1 MKRLTPPQVIDIPLL
16 WGLHKAI
23 DAKIVGQERARD
35 ELIDGFAIA
44 MAGLNPEQHPITTL
58 LFLGPTGVGK
68 TEIANVVAEY
78 FYDRF
83 KEKIQKYEERL
94 RRRATEDSRL
104 RGFRLVPLVKVDC
117 GKFAGSMSHGV
128 IELLGAPPSYVGWE
142 HPPILT
148 PLQFPPG
155 IIRVLLFDELEK
167 AFIDSRDQGAEM
179 TGVLM
184 SLLDEARVQNNRGE
198 EVDFTWTVVIATS
211 NLGAKDIIAA
221 SKKRTMGFRSN
232 SQQNGNGVVRL
243 TPKAVERLN
252 EEIYQKI
259 RNALYDP
266 QQSPFKPELL
276 NRFDRIVVFR
286 FLTLKE
292 YSAILDKE
300 IAELNG
306 KLARRVG
313 IFARLSPEAKQW
325 ILENGIDFEYGVR
338 SLQRFLRR
346 KILDNLSRLLLKG
359 EFEPGD
365 VLELRYSGGEE
376 LEFWKDPKPSS
387 PNAPLALPTQPSSG
401 TEGTDSPTTDNSV
414 HPGPSGPK
422 AD

>member
-1 MKRLTPPQVIDIPLL
+1 MLR
-16 WGLHKAI
+16 GLREAI

-35 ELIDGFAIA
+35 ELIDGFSIA
-44 MAGLNPEQHPITTL
+44 MAGLNPAHHPITTL

-68 TEIANVVAEY
+68 TEIAKVVGEY

-94 RRRATEDSRL
+94 RRRATEDPQF

-128 IELLGAPPSYVGWE
+128 IELLGAPPSYVGWG

-155 IIRVLLFDELEK
+155 IVRVLLFDELEK
-167 AFIDSRDQGAEM
+167 AFLDSRDQGAEM

-184 SLLDEARVQNNRGE
+184 SLLDEARIQNNRGE

-211 NLGAKDIIAA
+211 NFAAKDIIAA
-221 SKKRTMGFRSN
+221 AKKRRVGFRPN
-232 SQQNGNGVVRL
+232 EQQNGNGVVHL
-243 TPKAVERLN
+243 TSKIVERLN

-292 YSAILDKE
+292 YSAILDKK
-300 IAELNG
+300 IAALNDH
-306 KLARRVG
+306 LARSDG
-313 IFARLSPEAKQW
+313 ILLRLSPEAKQW
-325 ILENGIDFEYGVR
+325 ILGNGIDFEYGVR
-338 SLQRFLRR
+338 SLERFLRR
-346 KILDNLSRLLLKG
+346 KIIDNLSRLLLKG
-359 EFEPGD
+359 ELEPGD
-365 VLELRYSGGEE
+365 VIELRYSGGEE
-376 LEFWKDPKPSS
+376 LEFWKDPKPSLPDNS
-387 PNAPLALPTQPSSG
+387 LALPT
-401 TEGTDSPTTDNSV
+401 PTT
-414 HPGPSGPK
+414 PPSQSSETK
-422 AD
+422 SD